1 MQIKRNTVVTIDYTL
16 HDNDGSLIE
25 SSEGRDPYSYIHG
38 IGATIPGLEAALEGK
53 GTGEELTVSLPPD
66 QAYGER
72 DEELVQVVPR
82 ERFKFGG
89 DLAAGMQFHA
99 STDTGT
105 RVVTVTRIDGEE
117 VTVDGNHPLAGS
129 TLTFAVTVREVREAS
144 AEELEHGHVH
154 GAGAHGHEE

>member
-53 GTGEELTVSLPPD
+53 ETGEELTVSLPPE

-72 DEELVQVVPR
+72 DEELVQIVPR

-89 DLAAGMQFHA
+89 ELAAGMQFHA
-99 STDTGT
+99 STENGK
-105 RVVTVTRIDGEE
+105 RVVTVTKIDGEE
-117 VTVDGNHPLAGS
+117 VTVDANHPLAGT

-154 GAGAHGHEE
+154 GPGAHGHEE

>member
-16 HDNDGSLIE
+16 HDDAGSLIE
-25 SSEGRDPYSYIHG
+25 SSEGHDPYSYIHG

-53 GTGEELTVSLPPD
+53 ETGEELTVSLPPE

-72 DEELVQVVPR
+72 NEELVQTVPR

-89 DLAAGMQFHA
+89 ELAAGMQFHA
-99 STDTGT
+99 STEAGT
-105 RVVTVTRIDGEE
+105 RVVTVTKIEGEE
-117 VTVDGNHPLAGS
+117 VTVDGNHPLAGA

-144 AEELEHGHVH
+144 AEELEHGHIH
-154 GAGAHGHEE
+154 GPGAHEHED